1 MKKMVKVVSLACAS
15 AMLVSTT
22 AFADGDAFKV
32 GGIGPVTGGAAVYGQ
47 AVKNATELAVNEIN
61 AAWRQFSSSSS
72 LRMTSMMQRSLST
85 HTIP

>member
-47 AVKNATELAVNEIN
+47 AVKNATELAVN
-61 AAWRQFSSSSS
+61 
-72 LRMTSMMQRSLST
+72 
-85 HTIP
+85 

>member
-32 GGIGPVTGGAAVYGQ
+32 GGIGPMTGGAAVYGQ
-47 AVKNATELAVNEIN
+47 AVSIYDQNVHIIYLCELVS
-61 AAWRQFSSSSS
+61 AAS
-72 LRMTSMMQRSLST
+72 LLPRGQYS
-85 HTIP
+85 PY

>member
-61 AAWRQFSSSSS
+61 AAWRNQRISGRVPV
-72 LRMTSMMQRSLST
+72 LRMTSMMQRSL
-85 HTIP
+85 